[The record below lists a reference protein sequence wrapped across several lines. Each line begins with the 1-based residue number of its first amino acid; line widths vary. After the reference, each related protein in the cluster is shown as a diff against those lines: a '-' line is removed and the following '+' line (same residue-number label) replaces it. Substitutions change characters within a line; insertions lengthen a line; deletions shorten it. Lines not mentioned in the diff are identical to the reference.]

1 MSLTKNSE
9 AVMLNGPNDWELW
22 EKEFK
27 KQLNTLDLE
36 DEVLKGAKLLEK
48 PKMDLPD
55 PPILPSKAARDLQDS
70 PARNTRGQ
78 SAAAAAAATAATAAT
93 ATVADSQATT
103 DTAVTLTDE
112 ASAADKRFEK
122 EYKIYQM
129 QNAAYNN
136 AVRAYDR
143 KYDRFIQ
150 QKNALN
156 KLVRWM
162 DSTICKDYRFDC
174 CSVEDTVAEQYKKL
188 KQRVEEG
195 VAKLEDEL
203 KDYFEAIC
211 DPRVTV
217 RNWNKWIDVFET
229 TLSRME
235 AKNMRMT
242 ADSKDWYRLL
252 ERRLKKEPAHASWA
266 DSYRLHYGSS
276 IAAGTLKFRVVAA
289 QFRARLP
296 TGNAQATRGQVTKG
310 AFAVS
315 FAGDSEA
322 FGLAEDAPGESSEVK
337 KAPGRYKRKQAD
349 RNSVSFSSPPPKE
362 RKAEDEG
369 GCAACGETRHR
380 LERCWKAFPEL
391 APRAVKGK
399 FYKANKELNIAEKP
413 GLAEQMDKIRAARK
427 ARKEAA
433 MLAAEVSHSEQQ
445 ASD

>member
-1 MSLTKNSE
+1 MSLTKDSE

-22 EKEFK
+22 EEEFK

-48 PKMDLPD
+48 PKVDLPE
-55 PPILPSKAARDLQDS
+55 PPVLPVSMAVRAPQDT

-78 SAAAAAAATAATAAT
+78 SATAAAAAGTP
-93 ATVADSQATT
+93 TVADSQATV
-103 DTAVTLTDE
+103 DTAATLTED
-112 ASAADKRFEK
+112 SAADKRFERD
-122 EYKIYQM
+122 YKTYQM

-143 KYDRFIQ
+143 SYDRFVQ

-156 KLVRWM
+156 KL
-162 DSTICKDYRFDC
+162 
-174 CSVEDTVAEQYKKL
+174 KL
-188 KQRVEEG
+188 KLRVEEG

-217 RNWNKWIDVFET
+217 RNWSKWIDVFEI

-235 AKNMRMT
+235 AKDMRMVT
-242 ADSKDWYRLL
+242 DSKDWYRLF
-252 ERRLKKEPAHASWA
+252 ERRLKKEPAHAFWA
-266 DSYRLHYGSS
+266 DSYRIHYR
-276 IAAGTLKFRVVAA
+276 IAITAGTLKFREVAA
-289 QFRARLP
+289 HFRARLP
-296 TGNAQATRGQVTKG
+296 TRNAQANRGQVTKG

-322 FGLAEDAPGESSEVK
+322 FELAEDAPGESSEVK
-337 KAPGRYKRKQAD
+337 KAPGRNKRKQAD
-349 RNSVSFSSPPPKE
+349 RNPISFSSPPPKE
-362 RKAEDEG
+362 RKAEDEA

-380 LERCWKAFPEL
+380 LERCWKAYPEL

-399 FYKANKELNIAEKP
+399 FYKANKELNLAKRPRLAKKLEKV
-413 GLAEQMDKIRAARK
+413 RATRK

-445 ASD
+445 ASE